1 MKQNLKCNSLQVFRY
16 TCSRDNDTYKVF
28 PVHVKSNSGNVL
40 ILGNTQGFSTWF
52 LYVCIYQCFVN
63 DTILCLATSWH
74 LLVLCACE
82 LVCVISLGAP
92 NLELRFAN
100 KRATSLPGDG
110 EREYSNEHK
119 GQSSFTLPLPLHVF
133 NGDF

>member
-52 LYVCIYQCFVN
+52 LYVCIHQCFVN
-63 DTILCLATSWH
+63 D
-74 LLVLCACE
+74 
-82 LVCVISLGAP
+82 P
-92 NLELRFAN
+92 
-100 KRATSLPGDG
+100 
-110 EREYSNEHK
+110 SNEHWDRVLLLCPYHCMFSM
-119 GQSSFTLPLPLHVF
+119 GTLKNDPYSYTLIEDNGSVF
-133 NGDF
+133 